1 MASAPNLGELQAFTH
16 EFADGIITDE
26 VFHKHV
32 GLMALKSTQ
41 RTYPGGTFVR
51 TGLEISKDEKGQT
64 GGAIEARGGFNM
76 TEVEA
81 HDAAQ
86 YRPRYYVQTIPL
98 WDADVADNGSSEV
111 QYWNF
116 VARRTAIHM
125 KFMRERF
132 SRHMYS
138 SGGETLQINGLGD
151 LFDNSST
158 FGQID
163 RTKYDWWRTFNY
175 TSTSPRAITTHLL
188 ASMISSVSDG
198 DIEPDLLLTSTQ
210 VYDRIEAITDAKE
223 RFPNTMLAN
232 LGFRNITYRGIPIVR
247 DKNCNTKGS
256 QRHYVY
262 ALNFDHIFWTSH
274 EMFNMKRQD
283 WMRMPKQLGQYMI
296 VIWFGNIMPNSLRRQ
311 GMISDIDPAMTG

>member
-1 MASAPNLGELQAFTH
+1 MAANLGELRAFTH
-16 EFADGIITDE
+16 DHADGIITDE

-41 RTYPGGTFVR
+41 RTYPGGTYVR
-51 TGLEISKDEKGQT
+51 TGLEISKDEQGQT

-76 TEVEA
+76 TEIEG

-98 WDADVADNGSSEV
+98 WDSDVADNGSSAT

-116 VARRTAIHM
+116 VARRIALYM

-138 SGGETLQINGLGD
+138 KGGGTLQINGFGD
-151 LFDNSST
+151 IYDNNST
-158 FGQID
+158 FGMID

-175 TSTSPRAITTHLL
+175 RSTTPQAITTLLL
-188 ASMISSVSDG
+188 ANMLSAVSDG

-210 VYDRIEAITDAKE
+210 IYDKIESLLDPKE
-223 RFPNTMLAN
+223 RFENTMLAN
-232 LGFRNITYRGIPIVR
+232 AGFRNITYRGIPIVK
-247 DKNCNTKGS
+247 DKNCDTDGP
-256 QRHYVY
+256 QRHKIY

-274 EMFNMKRQD
+274 VMFNMKKRD
-283 WMRMPKQLGQYMI
+283 WNFMPKNLGQYMI
-296 VIWFGNIMPNSLRRQ
+296 VIWFGNVMPNSLRRQ
-311 GMISDIDPAMTG
+311 GLIADINPAA